1 MIQNRKKIS
10 KILWIRISFQLVCGV
25 TGQAKLLPTT
35 GLPACGRKKQVISS
49 DQRVTNEPTCFHQ
62 ELLWQLRHRPT
73 FPSFPLPF
81 FCSPLTVENSDAHVF
96 FFFFFY
102 KICTAGGKN
111 NESIISPMMAFL
123 AGTPK
128 KQSNCQ
134 LLVAWGLLPVFIFPG
149 AHDTFQTF
157 QWHDRHD
164 KVGPFFIWNQYFK
177 SLHMLHNWGSQLCSV
192 TQRRCVYEARWNTKR
207 KTKTGKNCKGIHD
220 KQVWIQL
227 FSLNQNIWAM
237 EINSL
242 DEQQPTQ

>member
-1 MIQNRKKIS
+1 MWQKEASYLLRPACHKWADMFPARAPLTAPTQTYFSI
-10 KILWIRISFQLVCGV
+10 ISFAILLFASDCW
-25 TGQAKLLPTT
+25 KLWRTRF
-35 GLPACGRKKQVISS
+35 G
-49 DQRVTNEPTCFHQ
+49 
-62 ELLWQLRHRPT
+62 
-73 FPSFPLPF
+73 
-81 FCSPLTVENSDAHVF
+81 
-96 FFFFFY
+96 FFFY

-157 QWHDRHD
+157 PWHDRHD

-227 FSLNQNIWAM
+227 FSLNQNIWVM